1 MPVRGELAGRR
12 LGSFVEVARR
22 GGKGHCGRDNTRGPM
37 GLTFG
42 PVAETSTC
50 PRARPSRQLLA
61 LPRLA
66 AMDEA
71 ERPAACTIHALERS
85 ALRELNAALATAGQV
100 EPSAAARTLWSP
112 LRGHGLAALLA
123 APQPVAALSARDE
136 SLLQAMVAI
145 LGNALGFV
153 PRERHC
159 ARRLKQVRH
168 AKIAR

>member
-1 MPVRGELAGRR
+1 
-12 LGSFVEVARR
+12 
-22 GGKGHCGRDNTRGPM
+22 
-37 GLTFG
+37 
-42 PVAETSTC
+42 
-50 PRARPSRQLLA
+50 
-61 LPRLA
+61 
-66 AMDEA
+66 MDEA
-71 ERPAACTIHALERS
+71 ERRAACAIDALEGS

-168 AKIAR
+168 AKIAWEGKVDALPRIVCVLDQDGTAIRANRALETWGLGSANRPSFGNLHALLHPGCGDA